1 MGSLESENFDPNSQ
15 TSGYKFYKDGDLARG
30 IIPSLE
36 TYQIKSTFKDKP
48 VRFPKRGIASAVF
61 TKLGSMTRYRNWA
74 SIMGD
79 LGLLNGRSFTD
90 GFILCNGVINGKN
103 VHYLAIQNDPAASFI
118 SAYGYNGSTFN
129 NIYEEFTY
137 GKYPTATVDIIF

>member
-1 MGSLESENFDPNSQ
+1 M
-15 TSGYKFYKDGDLARG
+15 
-30 IIPSLE
+30 
-36 TYQIKSTFKDKP
+36 
-48 VRFPKRGIASAVF
+48 
-61 TKLGSMTRYRNWA
+61 RYRTWA
-74 SIMGD
+74 SIIGN
-79 LGLLNGRSFTD
+79 LELATGRTSTD

-129 NIYEEFTY
+129 NIFEEFTY